1 MSEGDHW
8 TKGSKKCCVIYAYQ
22 TREESERDTA
32 KLVLC
37 KCGDRRG
44 RTSENKMGV
53 RGGGGGGGGKSVVGC
68 EVVQL

>member
-44 RTSENKMGV
+44 RTSENNMGV
-53 RGGGGGGGGKSVVGC
+53 MGGGGRRRGQECCGV
-68 EVVQL
+68 